1 MSDDQKATM
10 GMLFSR
16 FSAQISTLF
25 RAEIALAKAQAKE
38 SGKRF
43 GLAAG
48 LFAVAGVLALFML
61 GWLIQAMFFGW
72 LALTGANWGA
82 ALLTALVLLVIT
94 GILAGAGIASV
105 KKAQE
110 HIPDPASGVK
120 TDVGIIKSAI
130 KSQPEGETH
139 E

>member
-48 LFAVAGVLALFML
+48 IFAVAGVLALFML
-61 GWLIQAMFFGW
+61 G
-72 LALTGANWGA
+72 
-82 ALLTALVLLVIT
+82 
-94 GILAGAGIASV
+94 
-105 KKAQE
+105 
-110 HIPDPASGVK
+110 
-120 TDVGIIKSAI
+120 
-130 KSQPEGETH
+130 
-139 E
+139 